1 MVMKFIEK
9 IRKLTKEAND
19 IEYVYPNITKTII
32 EAASKGKN
40 WCSVNSLT
48 PIEIEA
54 LRAEGFQVSEAAF
67 LFEHYIEW

>member
-9 IRKLTKEAND
+9 IRKLTEEAKN
-19 IEYVYPNITKTII
+19 IERTCPHITKVI
-32 EAASKGKN
+32 ESAAKN
-40 WCSVNSLT
+40 GHHSCYMQLT
-48 PIEIEA
+48 PEQIEA